1 MSAVRPPGER
11 GGDRCLSGRTDRNTS
26 VVPTERSQEL
36 QELAQ
41 RVADALPLE
50 VAEEVVLT
58 GSVSRGVADEVS
70 DIEMLIVT
78 PETLELAACFEHARA
93 AGLEEL
99 DTWGDQSTPTRRVSG
114 LLEGVSLELVWWSRE
129 NTESSIDS
137 FFSSSDLSSGADAIA
152 HGVALRTSGSLS
164 RWQARLSEYPE
175 ELARARI
182 EDAALT
188 WGGFSP
194 AGLLTLARPGERLSR
209 TERMVDD
216 ASRVLRIVFALNR
229 VWLPTTK
236 RLAARVES
244 LGVRPARLAERI
256 EEAFSESEPRR
267 ALLVMT
273 ELQSETVA
281 LAPDGPN
288 VNRARSWLA
297 AGAKLLSSGER

>member
-11 GGDRCLSGRTDRNTS
+11 GGDRCLSGPTDRNTS

-78 PETLELAACFEHARA
+78 PETMELAACFEHARA